1 MQILKKCIFLTK
13 KVLKKCM
20 ILGKIILKNCNVG
33 DMMIKEKL
41 IKVKKSHEK

>member
-1 MQILKKCIFLTK
+1 MYIFDEK
-13 KVLKKCM
+13 SFEEM
-20 ILGKIILKNCNVG
+20 HGFGKIILKNCNVD